1 MSADDFCDIVHAT
14 IADLHVVS
22 IKQLMQFVIAR
33 EMFVQDSEKAVGNIS
48 FDIHVER
55 GVEPRDVA
63 LPFPF
68 RLSRTFNVDI
78 GHLTMVATIL

>member
-1 MSADDFCDIVHAT
+1 MSTDDFFDIVHAT

-33 EMFVQDSEKAVGNIS
+33 EMFVQDSEKAVGNIG

-55 GVEPRDVA
+55 GVEINDTSLVI
-63 LPFPF
+63 LT
-68 RLSRTFNVDI
+68 LGT
-78 GHLTMVATIL
+78 GHKVSEREHIF